1 MRIWRFVITGGPC
14 AGKTTCLSILEQSLT
29 QKGFKVIVVS
39 ETATE
44 LINSGITPWELN
56 SETFQSLLI
65 DLSINKEDTAC
76 TAAFSF
82 KKDVVILFDR
92 GLLDCK
98 AYVSQDAFNE
108 ILRQRNTTENEILNS
123 YDGVFHLVTAAKGAE
138 EFYTLANNTARKET
152 PEQAIEL
159 DDKTQSAWIGHPNF
173 RVIDNSTDFKN
184 KIDRLLNEVYSII
197 GLPIATHVQK
207 KFLIKKPTE
216 KVFSSIRGLHKVEIF
231 QTYLHSKDERVERRI
246 RQIGSDGNYTFYY
259 TEKKELSNSRISKN
273 ERKISHQ
280 EYISLLMNGEKSI
293 RKTRYY
299 FLSKN
304 QYFYLDI
311 YSDWKD
317 KAILEIDL
325 TYENKSVFIPHW
337 IDVIQDVTD
346 IPNFKN
352 RNLAH

>member
-65 DLSINKEDTAC
+65 DRSINKEDTVC

-98 AYVSQDAFNE
+98 AYISQNGFKKILQKRNINE
-108 ILRQRNTTENEILNS
+108 SELLSS

-159 DDKTQSAWIGHPNF
+159 DDKTQCAWIGHPNF
-173 RVIDNSTDFKN
+173 RVIDNSTNFEG
-184 KIDRLLNEVYSII
+184 KIDRLLNEVYSIM
-197 GLPIATHVQK
+197 GLPISRHVQM
-207 KFLIKKPTE
+207 KFLIEKPEEST
-216 KVFSSIRGLHKVEIF
+216 FASIHGLHKVEIF
-231 QTYLHSKDERVERRI
+231 QTYLYSEDDSIERRI
-246 RQIGSDGNYTFYY
+246 RQVCSNDTYSFYY
-259 TEKKELSNSRISKN
+259 TEKKEMPNSVILKN
-273 ERKISHQ
+273 ERKLPQ
-280 EYISLLMNGEKSI
+280 EEYISLLMNGEKSI

-299 FLSKN
+299 FLSQN
-304 QYFYLDI
+304 QYFFLDT
-311 YSDWKD
+311 YSGWKD

-325 TYENKSVFIPHW
+325 TYENKSFFFPNW
-337 IDVIQDVTD
+337 IKVIKDVTN
-346 IPNFKN
+346 IPDFKN

>member
-98 AYVSQDAFNE
+98 AYISQNDFNK
-108 ILRQRNTTENEILNS
+108 ILYLRNITENEILNS

-138 EFYTLANNTARKET
+138 EFYTLANNTARTET

-173 RVIDNSTDFKN
+173 RVIDNSTNFKD

-197 GLPIATHVQK
+197 GLPISRHVQM
-207 KFLIKKPTE
+207 KFLIEMPTE
-216 KVFSSIRGLHKVEIF
+216 SIFASIRGLHKVEIF
-231 QTYLHSKDERVERRI
+231 QTYLYSEDNSIERRI
-246 RQIGSDGNYTFYY
+246 RQVGSNNTYSFYY
-259 TEKKELSNSRISKN
+259 TEKREMPNSVILKN
-273 ERKISHQ
+273 ERRLSQ
-280 EYISLLMNGEKSI
+280 EEYLSLLMNGEKSI

-299 FLSKN
+299 FLSQN
-304 QYFYLDI
+304 QYFYLDT

>member
-76 TAAFSF
+76 TAAFPF

-152 PEQAIEL
+152 PEQAIE
-159 DDKTQSAWIGHPNF
+159 
-173 RVIDNSTDFKN
+173 
-184 KIDRLLNEVYSII
+184 
-197 GLPIATHVQK
+197 
-207 KFLIKKPTE
+207 
-216 KVFSSIRGLHKVEIF
+216 
-231 QTYLHSKDERVERRI
+231 
-246 RQIGSDGNYTFYY
+246 
-259 TEKKELSNSRISKN
+259 
-273 ERKISHQ
+273 
-280 EYISLLMNGEKSI
+280 
-293 RKTRYY
+293 
-299 FLSKN
+299 
-304 QYFYLDI
+304 
-311 YSDWKD
+311 
-317 KAILEIDL
+317 
-325 TYENKSVFIPHW
+325 
-337 IDVIQDVTD
+337 
-346 IPNFKN
+346 
-352 RNLAH
+352 